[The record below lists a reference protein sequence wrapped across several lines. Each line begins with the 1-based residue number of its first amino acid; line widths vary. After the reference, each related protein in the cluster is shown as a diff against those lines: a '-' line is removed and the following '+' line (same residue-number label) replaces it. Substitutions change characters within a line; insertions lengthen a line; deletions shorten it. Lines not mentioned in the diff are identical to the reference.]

1 MIEVTSADLT
11 YWLGQYFWPFVRLL
25 ALIATA
31 PLFNEK
37 GIDSKVKIGLAFLC
51 TVLISPQITIENT
64 PIFSVPGVWLL
75 IKQVLIGIALGF
87 TMQLAFAVFRLAG
100 EIIGL
105 QMGLSFATFF
115 DPSSGANT
123 SVLSRFF
130 NVFAMLLFLVFD
142 GHLWLISLLA
152 DSFHLIPI
160 NQGLINS
167 NIFLSIAQT
176 GSLIFINGL
185 MLALPLITF
194 LLVIN
199 ISLGVLNRMSP
210 QLSVFVIGFP
220 ITLTIGILTIGL
232 LMPLF
237 APFSEHI
244 FSELFDVIAMIIRE
258 FLAQE

>member
-1 MIEVTSADLT
+1 MIEVTSAELT
-11 YWLGQYFWPFVRLL
+11 YWLGQYFWAFVRLL

-31 PLFNEK
+31 PLFTEK

-51 TVLISPQITIENT
+51 TMLVAPHLTVEST

-75 IKQVLIGIALGF
+75 IKQILIGIALGF

-160 NQGLINS
+160 NQELINS

-176 GSLIFINGL
+176 GGLIFINGL

-194 LLVIN
+194 LLIIN
-199 ISLGVLNRMSP
+199 ISLGVLNRMAP

-220 ITLTIGILTIGL
+220 VTLTVGILTIGL

-237 APFSEHI
+237 APFSEHV
-244 FSELFDVIAMIIRE
+244 FSEFFDVIAMLIKE
-258 FLAQE
+258 FIAK